1 MNGILKRK
9 QFLSLIITGAL
20 CISLTGCEQKVE
32 EEPVIVVADE
42 EPGYVY
48 SLTEVKR
55 GYVALTKDFNCRY
68 EQTKEQTVAFPEGGK
83 KIEKIYVREGDY
95 VKQGDILAE
104 VSIGSLDEEIAALE
118 YKMKKE
124 ALQKQYLDIHE
135 EFDLRGSYYALA
147 YGSKCEEEDV
157 EEQEERD
164 ADIKESYQY
173 QREDL
178 SDEAE
183 FDAAELAK
191 LKKELAGSRIY
202 ASMSGM
208 VYSVKSNLE
217 GTISKKDE
225 VIMTIIDG
233 NNGVFAMEE
242 PEYADRFTKD
252 EILDMDVAYGSA
264 KGLYQVVP
272 YNMENWGEKQYFSI
286 FDGPENDGIEM
297 DTMGTISVTLDDREN
312 VLMLPNTCV
321 FDADGKNYVYILDEN
336 NMKTVCWIE
345 IGLEGDDYTEIV
357 SGLKEGDT
365 VVRR

>member
-1 MNGILKRK
+1 M
-9 QFLSLIITGAL
+9 
-20 CISLTGCEQKVE
+20 
-32 EEPVIVVADE
+32 
-42 EPGYVY
+42 
-48 SLTEVKR
+48 
-55 GYVALTKDFNCRY
+55 ALTKDFNCRY